1 MLNWKNLSTSNEGS
15 NSPFFPSSI
24 LKPFFPHTLLFFT
37 YNLNRKQMNK
47 NYVIN
52 NGSFTANGNFS
63 GYTALGDRIHLH
75 KRQMESLGWKAN
87 ADVKFPF
94 YTIATI
100 KQIGQLGADG
110 KPVLDASGLPATSD
124 RLTALSAFKT
134 RDEIK
139 QAHADASLLDIEI
152 AQEIKAQASSAGLTE
167 ETFKALAN
175 TPF

>member
-1 MLNWKNLSTSNEGS
+1 MN
-15 NSPFFPSSI
+15 
-24 LKPFFPHTLLFFT
+24 
-37 YNLNRKQMNK
+37 NK

-63 GYTALGDRIHLH
+63 GYTALGERVHFH
-75 KRQMESLGWKAN
+75 KRQMEALDWKTN
-87 ADVKFPF
+87 TDVKFPF
-94 YTIATI
+94 YSIATI

-110 KPVLDASGLPATSD
+110 KAVVDVNGLAVTAD

-139 QAHADASLLDIEI
+139 QAHADSALLDVEI
-152 AQEIKAQASSAGLTE
+152 AQEIKSQASSAGLSEATVQ
-167 ETFKALAN
+167 ALAS

>member
-1 MLNWKNLSTSNEGS
+1 
-15 NSPFFPSSI
+15 
-24 LKPFFPHTLLFFT
+24 
-37 YNLNRKQMNK
+37 MNK

-63 GYTALGDRIHLH
+63 GYTALGDRVHFH
-75 KRQMESLGWKAN
+75 KRQMEALSWATN
-87 ADVKFPF
+87 NDVQFPF

-110 KPVLDASGLPATSD
+110 KPVLDANGLPATSD

-134 RDEIK
+134 RNEIK

-152 AQEIKAQASSAGLTE
+152 AQEIRSQASSAGLSDATLM
-167 ETFKALAN
+167 TLAN
-175 TPF
+175 SSF

>member
-1 MLNWKNLSTSNEGS
+1 
-15 NSPFFPSSI
+15 
-24 LKPFFPHTLLFFT
+24 
-37 YNLNRKQMNK
+37 MNK

-63 GYTALGDRIHLH
+63 GYTALGDRIHFH
-75 KRQMESLGWKAN
+75 KRQMESLEWKTN

-94 YTIATI
+94 YCIATI
-100 KQIGQLGADG
+100 KQIGQLDLTG
-110 KPVLDASGLPATSD
+110 KPVVDEKGVPVTAD

-139 QAHADASLLDIEI
+139 QAHADAGLLDIEI
-152 AQEIKAQASSAGLTE
+152 AQEIRNQATSAGLTADAL
-167 ETFKALAN
+167 KALAS

>member
-1 MLNWKNLSTSNEGS
+1 
-15 NSPFFPSSI
+15 
-24 LKPFFPHTLLFFT
+24 
-37 YNLNRKQMNK
+37 MNK

-63 GYTALGDRIHLH
+63 GYTALGDRVHLH
-75 KRQMESLGWKAN
+75 KRQMEALGWTSN
-87 ADVKFPF
+87 EQVKFPF

-100 KQIGQLGADG
+100 KQIGQLNDKGQPAM
-110 KPVLDASGLPATSD
+110 DAVTGLPVTQD

-152 AQEIKAQASSAGLTE
+152 KQEIASQATSAGLTADAI
-167 ETFKALAN
+167 KALSLIHI
-175 TPF
+175 

>member
-1 MLNWKNLSTSNEGS
+1 
-15 NSPFFPSSI
+15 
-24 LKPFFPHTLLFFT
+24 
-37 YNLNRKQMNK
+37 MNK

-75 KRQMESLGWKAN
+75 KRQMESLGWKTN
-87 ADVKFPF
+87 TDVKFPF

-100 KQIGQLGADG
+100 KQIGQLGTDG
-110 KPVLDASGLPATSD
+110 KPVIDATTGLEIKSD

-134 RDEIK
+134 REEIK

-152 AQEIKAQASSAGLTE
+152 AQEIKAQASTAGLTE
-167 ETFKALAN
+167 EMFKALAN